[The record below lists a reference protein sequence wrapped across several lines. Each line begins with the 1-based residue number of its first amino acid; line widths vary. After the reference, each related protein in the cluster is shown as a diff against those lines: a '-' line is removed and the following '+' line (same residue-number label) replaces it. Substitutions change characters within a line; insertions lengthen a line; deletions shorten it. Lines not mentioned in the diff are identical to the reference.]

1 MGANGANGA
10 SGAEAATATS
20 VASVTEAA
28 TAPTATAGSA
38 GGAAGAFLPEPNTLR
53 VLSELAGTGFFEVD
67 AERNVVAVTPEIE
80 RITGFPPSEVL
91 GRSCLSL
98 LRCPSCLKRCGL
110 KQDGRIEGARL
121 TIYRRDGGELDVERA
136 GLALRDETGA
146 FRGGV
151 ETLRPAAGRGCAA
164 APPELDSLLGSL
176 GRSYV
181 VADEGMRILGI
192 STSLAAQLGTTAE
205 ELRGQPVESI
215 LGSDLFGE
223 GAALRSAVLAGKRRE
238 GWRAVLR
245 PAEGPELAV
254 SLSVGPVDREDH
266 CGRLGARAMIMI
278 RPEADADGAEEDIPS
293 FGGIVARSAAMHR
306 IFRLIELLRDT
317 DATVLITGESGTGKE
332 LVARALH
339 ATSHRS
345 NGPFV
350 AVNCA
355 AIPTELLESEIFG
368 HVRGAFTGAVRDKPG
383 RFELANGGTLFLDEI
398 GDLAPAL
405 QAKLLRV
412 LQEHAFERVGDTR
425 TRNVDVRVLA
435 ATHVNLGRAV
445 AEHRFREDLYYRLRV
460 VPIDIPPVRE
470 RREDLP
476 VLVRYL
482 LQRLALRR
490 GRSLRLSPAASRA
503 LLTYDWPGNVR
514 ELENALEYATTVC
527 EGQTVHLTDLPA
539 EIAQAPA
546 GPAEPVPTAPAADFP
561 TAIFRAPP
569 PAETRAAAPP
579 ASVPG
584 APAQPAPAPALP
596 APPPPPAARAP
607 FTVSLTPEQAVEAAR
622 IRAALDQARW
632 RRDEAAAALGMSRT
646 TLWRKMKEY
655 RL

>member
-67 AERNVVAVTPEIE
+67 AERNVVAVTPGIE

-192 STSLAAQLGTTAE
+192 SMSLARLLGTTAE
-205 ELRGQPVESI
+205 ALRGQPVESI

-223 GAALRSAVLAGKRRE
+223 GAALRAAVLAGKRRE
-238 GWRAVLR
+238 GWRALLK

-278 RPEADADGAEEDIPS
+278 RPEEDADGAEEIPS

-355 AIPTELLESEIFG
+355 AIPSELLESEIFG

-412 LQEHAFERVGDTR
+412 LQEHAFERVGDAR
-425 TRNVDVRVLA
+425 TRNADVRVLA
-435 ATHVNLGRAV
+435 ATHMNLGRAV

-527 EGQTVHLTDLPA
+527 EGQTVHLTDLPT

-546 GPAEPVPTAPAADFP
+546 AAVAGDDFAPAFNAGS
-561 TAIFRAPP
+561 PP
-569 PAETRAAAPP
+569 EPQAGPEGGAPP
-579 ASVPG
+579 APARA
-584 APAQPAPAPALP
+584 APATSLP
-596 APPPPPAARAP
+596 ATPAARAP
-607 FTVSLTPEQAVEAAR
+607 FTVSLTPEQAAEAAR
-622 IRAALDQARW
+622 IRAALDQTRW
-632 RRDEAAAALGMSRT
+632 RRDEAAAVLGMSRT